1 MFFNTFLELAFFHS
15 EVIFQK
21 LLVEGMDDVVV
32 EKDSAPEKVVHLL
45 DMQND

>member
-1 MFFNTFLELAFFHS
+1 MFFNTFLELALFHS
-15 EVIFQK
+15 EAIFQK